1 MSEDTAPPPSGAT
14 AAGRRLAAPLGVL
27 AAVLAAFAAVAAVD
41 PNRPGHYPV
50 CPLLRHTG
58 ILCPG
63 CGGLRGAHALAH
75 GHPLTALGANALA
88 FAGYLAFAAFW
99 TVWLLR
105 SATGRPAPA
114 PRLTAA
120 RGWALAALVLV
131 FTVVRNLPAGRA
143 LAP

>member
-1 MSEDTAPPPSGAT
+1 MSDRTALPPSGAT
-14 AAGRRLAAPLGVL
+14 LAVRRLAAPLGAL
-27 AAVLAAFAAVAAVD
+27 GTVLAAFAVVAVVD
-41 PNRPGHYPV
+41 PNEPGHYPV

-88 FAGYLAFAAFW
+88 FTGYLAFAAGW
-99 TVWLLR
+99 TVWLVR
-105 SATGRPAPA
+105 SAAGRPAPA
-114 PRLTAA
+114 LRLTAA
-120 RGWALAALVLV
+120 RGWAAAAVVLL
-131 FTVVRNLPAGRA
+131 FTVLRNLPAGRS